1 MRYIIILSF
10 LCVLLSACSAGK
22 DATMPSANS
31 NQNLSMELTYLPV
44 YVSDTNSDCSPSEG
58 LGIMGLFNLSVSPDG
73 AQLTPIRRTS
83 LADVLEVVDITN
95 FLSLAP
101 CTDCVTIDKVALDLD
116 GNIVVT
122 IGIKHPF
129 PVGDPLKPVTG
140 KNRADLHVFNVEGIV
155 ISNSAATSYPAIGQL
170 VANFKLV
177 NADGYTGYLDAEI
190 DEFYPTD
197 ASIHPYITHF
207 DDYSAGNFSPSNS
220 MGFQSVTYPPPS
232 GNLVMAM
239 GCDYNYQDYAFDLN
253 GAANMQFIFAV
264 GCTYAV
270 SAALKSMRFS
280 PEYRIPQHNK
290 KAASEVSFEIVSNDL
305 RSGDTLSTAQ
315 IKVHVVDISHDVVVG
330 DALNEMFADSSVSE
344 IRIEIPGV
352 TSTPVIIDGGSP
364 VSGTGHSPSD
374 PLIYEGMITN
384 SLGAPEGNYAGL
396 IKVTDNYAPGQNIYP
411 VLQGMDGIK
420 RVEPS
425 ENPLDGLFDI
435 SEFATYQVFDIDVAM
450 GEGLT
455 ITSPNGGEIW
465 EVCSHHDITW
475 SSTGSIGNV
484 MLEYSTDDFISDI
497 NVIIADTE
505 NDGVFDWFVP
515 DNPTA
520 NAKVRVSEVAAP
532 STFDISDGPFTIT
545 RSTTPIWPYFGCDAK
560 GRCLSAY
567 NGTTND
573 NIKWT
578 YSLEVVCSCPSIGPD
593 GTIYCG
599 IYTSG
604 KPGLVAI
611 NSDGSQKW
619 KHYPG
624 LGNFYGREP
633 AVSPDGLHVYYG
645 GDAGI
650 AGGYRGRIY
659 CLNTCDGSQ
668 DWFYQLNNPPSWQY
682 ELIDG
687 GPKIGPDGT
696 IYFQSLV
703 PAGGAARMWA
713 INPDGAYKWYHN
725 IIGYSYSDNLYHSP
739 CIGNDGYIY
748 VTDSAGELWKFDS
761 VGNSLWP
768 AVYVNYETRYPGSL
782 DDDNN
787 FYVACDMGQD
797 VNKFAPDGTQL
808 WTSAPWDYFLH
819 CSPAHDSS
827 GFIYAT
833 GGWSGY
839 DPVPVPPDGYRLR
852 KMDPTDGSTIWEK
865 PLHAITTA
873 MMAVSADGHIYIGC
887 GNGASAGPGLQCWDT
902 DGNQIFSL
910 AFPYQAGSPAIG
922 ADGTVYVEAN
932 HVLYAIGD

>member
-1 MRYIIILSF
+1 MRYKNSLSIVAMIFALSILGCSGSSKPIISSDVSFDGLSH
-10 LCVLLSACSAGK
+10 
-22 DATMPSANS
+22 NS
-31 NQNLSMELTYLPV
+31 LPV
-44 YVSDTNSDCSPSEG
+44 AVTDYFLDGSISG
-58 LGIMGLFNLSVSPDG
+58 GMGILGLFNLTIDPVNISAD
-73 AQLTPIRRTS
+73 LTS
-83 LADVLEVVDITN
+83 LRKSALTDFLEVVDITN
-95 FLSLAP
+95 FLSRTP
-101 CTDCVTIDKVALDLD
+101 CTDCVTIDKVGLDPD
-116 GNIVVT
+116 SNIIVT

-155 ISNSAATSYPAIGQL
+155 VSNSTATSYPGIGQS
-170 VANFKLV
+170 VADFKLI

-232 GNLVMAM
+232 GKLVMAM
-239 GCDYNYQDYAFDLN
+239 GCDYNYQDYVFDLT
-253 GAANMQFIFAV
+253 GVKNMQFIFAV

-290 KAASEVSFEIVSNDL
+290 KAASEVSFEIVSNGL

-330 DALNEMFADSSVSE
+330 DALNEMFADSSVNE
-344 IRIEIPGV
+344 IRIEIPDL
-352 TSTPVIIDGGSP
+352 TSTPVIIDGSSP
-364 VSGTGHSPSD
+364 ISGTGHSPSD
-374 PLIYEGMITN
+374 PLIYEGTIAN
-384 SLGAPEGNYAGL
+384 SLGAIEGNYTGL
-396 IKVTDNYAPGQNIYP
+396 IKVTDNYAPGQNESP
-411 VLQGMDGIK
+411 VLHGMDGIK
-420 RVEPS
+420 RVEPT
-425 ENPLDGLFDI
+425 ENPLDGLFEI
-435 SEFATYQVFDIDVAM
+435 SEFATYQVFDIDVAL
-450 GEGLT
+450 GKGLT
-455 ITSPNGGEIW
+455 IISPNGGENW

-497 NVIIADTE
+497 NLIIDDTE
-505 NDGVFDWFVP
+505 NDGIFDWFVP
-515 DNPTA
+515 NEPIV
-520 NAKVRVSEVAAP
+520 NVKVRVSEVADPA
-532 STFDISDGPFTIT
+532 TFDISDGPFTIM

-578 YSLEVVCSCPSIGPD
+578 YNLEVVCSCPSIGPD

-611 NSDGSQKW
+611 NPDGSQRW

-624 LGNFYGREP
+624 LGNYYGREP
-633 AVSPDGLHVYYG
+633 AVSPDGVHVYYG
-645 GDAGI
+645 GDGGS

-668 DWFYQLNNPPSWQY
+668 DWYYQLNSPPSISY

-687 GPKIGPDGT
+687 GPKIGEDGT
-696 IYFQSLV
+696 IYFQTLCPMSI
-703 PAGGAARMWA
+703 ARMWA
-713 INPDGAYKWYHN
+713 INPDGTYKWHYGPIN
-725 IIGYSYSDNLYHSP
+725 GYGYSDMLYHSP
-739 CIGNDGYIY
+739 CIGSDGYIY
-748 VTDSAGELWKFDS
+748 VNDPAGQLWKFDS
-761 VGNSLWP
+761 DGNSLWS
-768 AVYVNYETRYPGSL
+768 AVYVNYYTKWPGSL

-787 FYVACDMGQD
+787 FYVVCDEGQD

-808 WTSAPWDYFLH
+808 WTSAPWDRYLH
-819 CSPAHDSS
+819 CGPAHDSD
-827 GFIYAT
+827 GYIYAT
-833 GGWSGY
+833 GGWDGN
-839 DPVPVPPDGYRLR
+839 GYRLR

-865 PLHAITTA
+865 PLNAITTA
-873 MMAVSADGHIYIGC
+873 LMAVSADGHIYIGC
-887 GNGASAGPGLQCWDT
+887 GNGENYGPGLQCWDT
-902 DGNQIFSL
+902 DGNQIFNL
-910 AFPYQAGSPAIG
+910 GFPYQAGSPAIG